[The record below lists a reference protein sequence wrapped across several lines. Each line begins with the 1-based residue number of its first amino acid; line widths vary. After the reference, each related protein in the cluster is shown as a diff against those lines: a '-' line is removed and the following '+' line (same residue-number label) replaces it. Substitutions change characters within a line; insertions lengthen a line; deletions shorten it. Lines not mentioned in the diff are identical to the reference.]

1 VNLFQAHQRYGV
13 SRLNVFLL
21 RALYLLMAVF
31 LGQDAW
37 THIATFE
44 GTWDPEAA
52 AAWSVWAAFSLLAV
66 IGLFHPVRMLP
77 IILLEI
83 VYKTIWLV
91 LVGFPMWSAGT
102 LEGRSEEMMF
112 SFLFVVLPVIA
123 TPWGYVFRAYFQ
135 RDRGDGHGFART

>member
-1 VNLFQAHQRYGV
+1 
-13 SRLNVFLL
+13 
-21 RALYLLMAVF
+21 
-31 LGQDAW
+31 
-37 THIATFE
+37 
-44 GTWDPEAA
+44 
-52 AAWSVWAAFSLLAV
+52 V

-91 LVGFPMWSAGT
+91 LLGFPMWSAGT

-123 TPWGYVFRAYFQ
+123 TLWGYVFRAYFQ
-135 RDRGDGHGFART
+135 RDRGDGHGFAGT